1 MHDKYGCSSSLSSGN
16 NGKCSAMSVMLPCV
30 LSISDSGFPLYLLF
44 LVFTECNI
52 VNSIHNLQGMK
63 LLYVLCGC
71 FSFGFGLFF
80 SILIH
85 FKTANFGKL
94 LGVYSNNGEYI
105 KMMAMK
111 SACFLHTF
119 FKLEKFGNKWKM
131 GSGLSEMKWRK
142 KLKSESISSFGLY
155 SVTKETR

>member
-30 LSISDSGFPLYLLF
+30 LSISDSGFPLSLLL
-44 LVFTECNI
+44 LVFTEC
-52 VNSIHNLQGMK
+52 NSIHNLQGMK
-63 LLYVLCGC
+63 LLYVLYGC
-71 FSFGFGLFF
+71 FSFGFGLLF

-94 LGVYSNNGEYI
+94 QGVYSNNGEYI
-105 KMMAMK
+105 KMVAMK

-131 GSGLSEMKWRK
+131 GSGLSEMKWREK
-142 KLKSESISSFGLY
+142 TEIRINIQLWTVLSDK
-155 SVTKETR
+155 RD